1 VPHRRGARY
10 RRSRTEFE
18 APVGVLEGTGLQGFR
33 DSVIPVLEAQSGFE
47 GYLILLNC
55 EKGKLLGITCGT
67 PTRTAGSPAP
77 GTGDDE
83 MGTDSPV
90 PDYYDV
96 IAKQ

>member
-1 VPHRRGARY
+1 MPHRRGARY

-55 EKGKLLGITCGT
+55 EKGKLLGITLWDTDENG
-67 PTRTAGSPAP
+67 RLAGAR
-77 GTGDDE
+77 
-83 MGTDSPV
+83 
-90 PDYYDV
+90 YRRR
-96 IAKQ
+96 